1 MLSFASK
8 TIKLVECSA
17 LLIRL

>member
-1 MLSFASK
+1 MPSFASK
-8 TIKLVECSA
+8 TIKWVECSA